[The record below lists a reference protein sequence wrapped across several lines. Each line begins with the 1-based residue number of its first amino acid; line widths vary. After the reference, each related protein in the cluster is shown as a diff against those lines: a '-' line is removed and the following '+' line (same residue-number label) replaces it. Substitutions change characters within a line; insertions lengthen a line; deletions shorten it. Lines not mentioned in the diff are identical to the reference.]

1 MEAVHTGTAKR
12 YAVKILSK
20 AQLIRQKKVK
30 YASVEKDCL
39 VKLSG
44 SHPGIVKMYA
54 AFQDE
59 TSLCECLRW
68 FGAHRYP

>member
-1 MEAVHTGTAKR
+1 MEATHTATGKQF
-12 YAVKILSK
+12 AVKILSK

-59 TSLCECLRW
+59 TSLCECPRW